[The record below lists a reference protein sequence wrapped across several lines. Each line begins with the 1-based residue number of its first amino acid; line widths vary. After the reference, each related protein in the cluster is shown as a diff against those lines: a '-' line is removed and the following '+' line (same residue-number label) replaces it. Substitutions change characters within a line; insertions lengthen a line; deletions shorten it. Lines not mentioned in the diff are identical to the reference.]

1 MEGPLA
7 KLNLCGDRMS
17 IASFPAAGSHL
28 TAPAG
33 PLVVPALPGGACALS
48 RLFRR
53 LYLRELENAF
63 AAGKM
68 RFFSNLASLVE
79 P

>member
-1 MEGPLA
+1 L
-7 KLNLCGDRMS
+7 
-17 IASFPAAGSHL
+17 L
-28 TAPAG
+28 T
-33 PLVVPALPGGACALS
+33 VRVLS

-63 AAGKM
+63 AAGKL

-79 P
+79 PQAFARRLCEPRRLDRMGYAKPTFGSPEQVRA